1 MFRYVF
7 SSRGIIFGFVFF
19 VLIVSGSLF
28 YSWHVRRS
36 TEADLGRRARF
47 LRGFEN
53 KDETRPAQSVSVPTE
68 ASNFVDMSEEN
79 ENTEPV
85 SHDTNVSSTE
95 EASDIDFQEEFD
107 LFEPLDEEASDLVGK
122 EVRVSPF
129 GFGPYPEIPEGFP
142 FDNPWDVPT
151 TNATFELMHRVQ
163 IKLWNEG
170 KRPEGMTW
178 EKGRVYPIYP
188 NTIYVEWDYFEAE
201 DGSMER
207 YISEV
212 TAGTL
217 SLQAEALLDEGIV
230 PPGVTVYKYSEAGID
245 PYSYLGLQ

>member
-1 MFRYVF
+1 MFRDIL
-7 SSRGIIFGFVFF
+7 SSRSIIFGLVFF
-19 VLIVSGSLF
+19 VLIVGAAQW
-28 YSWHVRRS
+28 YSWQVRRS
-36 TEADLGRRARF
+36 
-47 LRGFEN
+47 
-53 KDETRPAQSVSVPTE
+53 
-68 ASNFVDMSEEN
+68 
-79 ENTEPV
+79 
-85 SHDTNVSSTE
+85 SSTE
-95 EASDIDFQEEFD
+95 MARTNRFLQQLENKKETRTTQEATVQTDGKPLQSMETSWEIDDTDIQTSEETEAFIDAQENFD
-107 LFEPLDEEASDLVGK
+107 LTDMFLSDDSASEDKTVK
-122 EVRVSPF
+122 VPVSPF

-151 TNATFELMHRVQ
+151 TNATLELMHRVQ

-170 KRPEGMTW
+170 KRPEGMSW

-188 NTIYVEWDYFEAE
+188 NTIYVEWDYFETE

-217 SLQAEALLDEGIV
+217 SPQADALLDEGIV

>member
-1 MFRYVF
+1 MKKLNSILRFCLIASLLFVIFCLIYSYRLVSNLD
-7 SSRGIIFGFVFF
+7 SSVITQEDSFQSERSQETAGKTEEVTNTL
-19 VLIVSGSLF
+19 VTNHDLLI
-28 YSWHVRRS
+28 
-36 TEADLGRRARF
+36 
-47 LRGFEN
+47 N
-53 KDETRPAQSVSVPTE
+53 KDFESLPDDNQEV
-68 ASNFVDMSEEN
+68 
-79 ENTEPV
+79 
-85 SHDTNVSSTE
+85 
-95 EASDIDFQEEFD
+95 SDIDFLEELD
-107 LFEPLDEEASDLVGK
+107 LFEPLDGEVLDPIDE
-122 EVRVSPF
+122 EVRISPF

-188 NTIYVEWDYFEAE
+188 NTIYVEWDYFDAE

-217 SLQAEALLDEGIV
+217 SPEADALLDEGII

>member
-1 MFRYVF
+1 MFRNIL
-7 SSRGIIFGFVFF
+7 SSRGLIVGMVFF
-19 VLIVSGSLF
+19 VVSVGGSLL
-28 YSWHVRRS
+28 YSWHVWRDS
-36 TEADLGRRARF
+36 TAEMERTNQF
-47 LRGFEN
+47 LQQLKDKKETRTTQDKTVLTDAKTLESAETSMETDDTASRMSEKTESFIVDQESVGLTDAFLPDDSASE
-53 KDETRPAQSVSVPTE
+53 DETVEVP
-68 ASNFVDMSEEN
+68 
-79 ENTEPV
+79 
-85 SHDTNVSSTE
+85 
-95 EASDIDFQEEFD
+95 
-107 LFEPLDEEASDLVGK
+107 
-122 EVRVSPF
+122 VSPF
-129 GFGPYPEIPEGFP
+129 GFGPYPVIPEGFP

-188 NTIYVEWDYFEAE
+188 NTIYVEWDYFETE

-217 SLQAEALLDEGIV
+217 SPQADALLDEGIV

>member
-1 MFRYVF
+1 MFRDIL
-7 SSRGIIFGFVFF
+7 SGRGLIVGIVFF
-19 VLIVSGSLF
+19 VVSVGGSLS
-28 YSWHVRRS
+28 YSWHVRRNDAAEMARTNQFLQQLKDKKETRTTQDVGFPADTKTLKPTATS
-36 TEADLGRRARF
+36 MGTDDSVSQMSEQTESFMVDQGSVGLTDAF
-47 LRGFEN
+47 LPDDSASE
-53 KDETRPAQSVSVPTE
+53 DETVEVP
-68 ASNFVDMSEEN
+68 
-79 ENTEPV
+79 
-85 SHDTNVSSTE
+85 
-95 EASDIDFQEEFD
+95 
-107 LFEPLDEEASDLVGK
+107 
-122 EVRVSPF
+122 VSPF

-188 NTIYVEWDYFEAE
+188 NIIYVEWDYFETE

-212 TAGTL
+212 TANPNTPNTC
-217 SLQAEALLDEGIV
+217 LLYTSPSPRDRTRSRM
-230 PPGVTVYKYSEAGID
+230 PSSA
-245 PYSYLGLQ
+245 